1 MIQASFNLLDRPWI
15 PVEDARGRLLE
26 VGLRQ
31 LFSEAAD
38 LRRIVDASP
47 PVTAAVYRL
56 AFAVMNRALQVQ
68 DNEEWQDA
76 WDDCSFAET
85 VLDYL
90 EAHRSRFDL
99 FSADAPFG
107 QVRGMPE
114 NCRLFP
120 WTKLA
125 LELPPNSSKLL
136 FDHTDTQAPP
146 LCSPAKAAR
155 NLLASMAFTVGAG
168 RSCTGQTAN
177 APLTAAMVVIPEGRN
192 LQETLL
198 ANLLP
203 AQEGDLP
210 TWERPALTVKEL
222 TSAAD
227 RVWEGP
233 AERLTWPSR
242 GIELL
247 PEDETGNIRWIRF
260 GMGWKSPDIAMDR
273 DPWVSY
279 RNNEKG
285 NRFPLKLN
293 PSRMVWRDFH
303 AMLAGSSDGQTER
316 VIAMSRLALLAHAE
330 RNPPSTW
337 TVLIAA
343 LSADKAS
350 IKAWRQERWRVPA
363 SIMAN
368 DSALSALGRFTH
380 IAEEHGDSIRKTV
393 WVLMQ
398 DLLGGPDKA
407 SGSQVTEVAT
417 KTPILTAYWSGLET
431 RFQEVLELLDSNSG
445 AAEQEWHDAI
455 IDSVRSARTTAF
467 SIVGRDG
474 QALRAW
480 MKASQK
486 FDRLI
491 GKLQKRPV
499 MTANRKEE
507 DGYALRQ

>member
-1 MIQASFNLLDRPWI
+1 
-15 PVEDARGRLLE
+15 LLE

-31 LFSEAAD
+31 LFSEAAG

-56 AFAVMNRALQVQ
+56 TFAIMNRALQVQ
-68 DNEEWQDA
+68 DTEEWEDA
-76 WDDCSFAET
+76 WDDSSFAGP

-136 FDHTDTQAPP
+136 FDHTDTQVPP
-146 LCSPAKAAR
+146 LCSPANAAR

-198 ANLLP
+198 ANLQP
-203 AQEGDLP
+203 VREGDLP
-210 TWERPALTVKEL
+210 TWERPALTVEEL
-222 TSAAD
+222 TGAAG

-247 PEDETGNIRWIRF
+247 PEDNTGNVRWIRF
-260 GMGWKSPDIAMDR
+260 GMGWKPPDIAMDR

-279 RNNEKG
+279 HNNEKG
-285 NRFPLKLN
+285 SRFPLKLN
-293 PSRMVWRDFH
+293 PARMVWRDFH
-303 AMLAGSSDGQTER
+303 AMLAGSSDGQKER
-316 VIAMSRLALLAHAE
+316 VIALSRLALLADAE
-330 RNPPSTW
+330 RNPPSSW

-363 SIMAN
+363 SIVA
-368 DSALSALGRFTH
+368 DHSALSALGWFTRV
-380 IAEEHGDSIRKTV
+380 AEETGESIRKTV

-398 DLLGGPDKA
+398 DLLGGSETADR
-407 SGSQVTEVAT
+407 SQVTEAAT
-417 KTPILTAYWSGLET
+417 RAPILAAYWSGLEA
-431 RFQEVLELLDSNSG
+431 RFQEVLELLGSSSD
-445 AAEQEWHDAI
+445 AAEQEWNDAI
-455 IDSVRSARTTAF
+455 IDSVRLARTTAF

-491 GKLQKRPV
+491 GKLHKLPV
-499 MTANRKEE
+499 TTANREE
-507 DGYALRQ
+507 EEVDALRQ